1 MYIISCNHVAIQY
14 HTVFHLFTSL
24 SLCLLLLRY
33 NHTKIYKAFVKKHQ
47 KKKVILS
54 YCTMLHRFCN
64 MMLALVHAC
73 ASLCIL
79 CRLVSS
85 NMKRKVY
92 TTLWETRCHFDGQ
105 SINTHCHPINCLSCF
120 TFQIFPVMPQHRL
133 ARHNIPPHAKYRTT

>member
-24 SLCLLLLRY
+24 SLSVSPSPALQA
-33 NHTKIYKAFVKKHQ
+33 YKAFVKKQSHT
-47 KKKVILS
+47 VILHNAAPILQHDAS
-54 YCTMLHRFCN
+54 
-64 MMLALVHAC
+64 AC

-120 TFQIFPVMPQHRL
+120 TFQIFPVVLQHCL
-133 ARHNIPPHAKYRTT
+133 ARHNIPPHARYRTT